1 MFELCPMSSDFH
13 EQPHVNWPLWTLH
26 CLFDQSHGTLPC
38 SIACIP
44 MCFVT
49 TKHILKPSFQILMWH
64 GVLFFSVLLRRCGLV
79 LASHLGDPSLFI
91 LQERL
96 EQLHLDVLTPPSGR
110 TRRLATGEPVNIP
123 ADFDLD
129 SLYVEVL
136 RTLCSQMSLP
146 TSGTRS
152 RSSNSSKK

>member
-64 GVLFFSVLLRRCGLV
+64 GVLFFSVLLRRCGYSSRLSPWRSQSFYFAGEART
-79 LASHLGDPSLFI
+79 ASVRRSNATF
-91 LQERL
+91 
-96 EQLHLDVLTPPSGR
+96 GR
-110 TRRLATGEPVNIP
+110 TRRLATGESVNIP

-152 RSSNSSKK
+152 RSSNGSKK